1 MKRFFAILM
10 CFAAGP
16 AVAQEVEV
24 GDTVLAH
31 WAQANAYFVGT
42 AVEEHGSRRL
52 IVFEDGD
59 MSAPA

>member
-10 CFAAGP
+10 CFAAVP

-31 WAQANAYFVGT
+31 WAQANAYFGVI
-42 AVEEHGSRRL
+42 R
-52 IVFEDGD
+52 
-59 MSAPA
+59 